1 MKKIPTKGTR
11 RSFLNKSATG
21 ATAATILPRHI
32 FGAPHV
38 PPSEKYGT
46 ALIGCGGR
54 GPGTYS
60 QLCKGLDVE
69 LVGACDVNI
78 DKAKRFSQARS
89 KGKAES
95 YQDFRK
101 LLERKD
107 LDLVAIA
114 TPPHWHAY
122 ISISCAEAGMDV
134 LCEKPM
140 TRFVAEGR
148 AVVNAFKRYD
158 RVFQIGT
165 FGRFGRSKDKGSVL
179 KHKIMASGLLKNCQ
193 AVRLKK
199 GGLKIKQWSGT
210 PGIPP
215 ETVPSQLD
223 WDLYCGPSPWK
234 PYESRR
240 TGGTHRGYWDYEGGG
255 MCDMGQHHYDPE
267 QWTYAKDYTS
277 PVEITPFAPPSHPE
291 VSGMWA
297 WVELKYADGFKF
309 VMQSNEWGPT
319 YT

>member
-1 MKKIPTKGTR
+1 
-11 RSFLNKSATG
+11 
-21 ATAATILPRHI
+21 
-32 FGAPHV
+32 
-38 PPSEKYGT
+38 
-46 ALIGCGGR
+46 
-54 GPGTYS
+54 
-60 QLCKGLDVE
+60 
-69 LVGACDVNI
+69 
-78 DKAKRFSQARS
+78 
-89 KGKAES
+89 
-95 YQDFRK
+95 
-101 LLERKD
+101 
-107 LDLVAIA
+107 
-114 TPPHWHAY
+114 
-122 ISISCAEAGMDV
+122 MDV

-223 WDLYCGPSPWK
+223 WNLYCGPSPWK

-267 QWTYAKDYTS
+267 QWTYAKDHTS

-297 WVELKYADGFKF
+297 WVELKYADGL
-309 VMQSNEWGPT
+309 SS
-319 YT
+319 